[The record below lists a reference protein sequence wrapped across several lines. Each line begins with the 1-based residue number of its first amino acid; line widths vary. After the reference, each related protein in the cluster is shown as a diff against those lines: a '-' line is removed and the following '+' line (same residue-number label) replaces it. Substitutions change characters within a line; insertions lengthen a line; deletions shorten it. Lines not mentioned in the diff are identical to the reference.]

1 MERNRRLLAGKNPW
15 AAALR
20 QTSLKKFSL
29 KRLAEAA
36 GTTPASI
43 ENAANSMRV

>member
-1 MERNRRLLAGKNPW
+1 
-15 AAALR
+15 LR
-20 QTSLKKFSL
+20 QTSLKKLGFL
-29 KRLAEAA
+29 KRLTEAA